1 MSEWVCESPLGVSTS
16 NLSYPM
22 FAVNWPRGH
31 VNTRANKS
39 MTTVSVIEDISD
51 IVSISRGFME
61 YPHPLHMLWR
71 HSLNSVTAYSKPY
84 RLNHCVRTLIQL
96 HVYFKI
102 ILQHSSMTHL
112 IACLDVSIELI
123 IDIVSMLIQHCGQLH
138 FRVDVLCIHVIYFEW
153 GLNSDNNLK
162 WFDSF

>member
-16 NLSYPM
+16 DLSYPM

-71 HSLNSVTAYSKPY
+71 HSLNSDSITVSVLYLYTATCVFQNHTTAFIYDTFNSMPWCQY
-84 RLNHCVRTLIQL
+84 RTYYRYC
-96 HVYFKI
+96 F
-102 ILQHSSMTHL
+102 
-112 IACLDVSIELI
+112 
-123 IDIVSMLIQHCGQLH
+123 DINSALRATSFSCWCPLYTCNLFWVEFE
-138 FRVDVLCIHVIYFEW
+138 FR
-153 GLNSDNNLK
+153 
-162 WFDSF
+162 

>member
-1 MSEWVCESPLGVSTS
+1 MYFIRYWIIQPVRCLSKVVLDRQSTHYYDVIGVIIRYTSYMSEWVCESPLGVSTS

-39 MTTVSVIEDISD
+39 MTTVSVIDDISD

-71 HSLNSVTAYSKPY
+71 HSLNSVPAHSKHYSITVSVPLYSYKCISKSYY
-84 RLNHCVRTLIQL
+84 R
-96 HVYFKI
+96 
-102 ILQHSSMTHL
+102 SHL
-112 IACLDVSIELI
+112 WNI
-123 IDIVSMLIQHCGQLH
+123 
-138 FRVDVLCIHVIYFEW
+138 
-153 GLNSDNNLK
+153 
-162 WFDSF
+162 

>member
-16 NLSYPM
+16 DLSYPM

-71 HSLNSVTAYSKPY
+71 HSLNSVPAHSKPY
-84 RLNHCVRTLIQL
+84 STFIQPQ
-96 HVYFKI
+96 VYFKI
-102 ILQHSSMTHL
+102 ILQKPSMKHL
-112 IACLDVSIELI
+112 RACLDVSIELI
-123 IDIVSMLIQHCGQLH
+123 IDIVSILVQHCGQLH
-138 FRVDVLCIHVIYFEW
+138 FRVDVFCKHEW
-153 GLNSDNNLK
+153 SLISDNNLK
-162 WFDSF
+162 WFDNF

>member
-16 NLSYPM
+16 DLSYPM

-71 HSLNSVTAYSKPY
+71 HSLNSVPAHSKPY
-84 RLNHCVRTLIQL
+84 SIYSIT
-96 HVYFKI
+96 
-102 ILQHSSMTHL
+102 
-112 IACLDVSIELI
+112 VSVPLY
-123 IDIVSMLIQHCGQLH
+123 SYK
-138 FRVDVLCIHVIYFEW
+138 CISKEVIYETFKSMPW
-153 GLNSDNNLK
+153 CQYRTYYRYCFDINSTLRATSFSCRCLLYTCNLV
-162 WFDSF
+162 WVEFDFR

>member
-51 IVSISRGFME
+51 IVIEHFTGIHGIPPSPSHVMTSFLE
-61 YPHPLHMLWR
+61 FSTCALQTL
-71 HSLNSVTAYSKPY
+71 
-84 RLNHCVRTLIQL
+84 LNHCVRTFIHL
-96 HVYFKI
+96 HVYFKTI
-102 ILQHSSMTHL
+102 IT
-112 IACLDVSIELI
+112 IE
-123 IDIVSMLIQHCGQLH
+123 
-138 FRVDVLCIHVIYFEW
+138 VIYETFKSMPW
-153 GLNSDNNLK
+153 CQYRTYYRYCFDINSALRATSFSCRCLLYTCNLV
-162 WFDSF
+162 WVEFDFR

>member
-16 NLSYPM
+16 DLSYPM

-84 RLNHCVRTLIQL
+84 RLNHCVGTFIQL
-96 HVYFKI
+96 QVYFKTI
-102 ILQHSSMTHL
+102 ITT
-112 IACLDVSIELI
+112 E
-123 IDIVSMLIQHCGQLH
+123 
-138 FRVDVLCIHVIYFEW
+138 VIYETFKSMPW
-153 GLNSDNNLK
+153 CQYRTYYRYCFDINSALRATSFSCRCLLYTCNLV
-162 WFDSF
+162 WVEFDFR